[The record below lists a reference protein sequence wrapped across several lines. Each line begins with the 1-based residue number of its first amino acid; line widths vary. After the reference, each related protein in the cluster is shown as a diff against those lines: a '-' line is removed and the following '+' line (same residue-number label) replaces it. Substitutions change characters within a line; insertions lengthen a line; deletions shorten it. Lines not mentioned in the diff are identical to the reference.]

1 MRYWKPTG
9 QKRLRGPSGL
19 AVGLVLL
26 LWASPS
32 LAGVWDDP
40 RIKELVV
47 AGTDHL
53 LNLDYDEAEQA
64 FSRLGDLD
72 ATELLGPFY
81 RAFVKLARIEDREA
95 TREEMDAVLATMGSL
110 TARAEEHITRT
121 PDDPDLLLFLGMAW
135 GSKAMIDGVR
145 GNYLTAY
152 EGMKRTR
159 RYFDACLRQQPIRYD
174 AFYGLGLYDYTLS
187 RVSWVYRPLVHLVL
201 PPGDRERGL
210 QRLALAGERGVATR
224 MLAKFALLQ
233 TYTGLEKDYGK
244 ALPLAEELLGRFPGN
259 PELYFQAALVYSEL
273 GRFTDALDIGRRIRV
288 NLEQGRHHFK
298 REMLPRYFQLMGKVH
313 MDHGDYPTALSF
325 FRKTIEQPTTRYA
338 WVTAWAWTRT
348 GMIHDLLG
356 ERVEATKSYRMALAV
371 ETDGI
376 AKDAA
381 KQYLNEPYRKET
393 SGRPGPAAGE
403 AEENRRMP

>member
-1 MRYWKPTG
+1 MRRLKPTEERG
-9 QKRLRGPSGL
+9 LRGPSGL
-19 AVGLVLL
+19 VIGLMLL
-26 LWASPS
+26 LVASPS
-32 LAGVWDDP
+32 PGGVWNEP
-40 RIKELVV
+40 RTEELVV
-47 AGTDHL
+47 AGTDRL
-53 LNLDYDEAEQA
+53 LNLDYDGAEQA

-72 ATELLGPFY
+72 ATGLLGPFY
-81 RAFVKLARIEDREA
+81 RAFVKLARIEESET
-95 TREEMDAVLATMGSL
+95 TRGEMDAFLATMSGL
-110 TARAEEHITRT
+110 TAKAEEQLAHT

-145 GNYLTAY
+145 GNYLSAY

-187 RVSWVYRPLVHLVL
+187 RVSWFYRPIVHLVL

-210 QRLALAGERGVATR
+210 QRLTLAGERGIATR

-233 TYTGLEKDYGK
+233 TYTGLEKEYGK

-273 GRFTDALDIGRRIRV
+273 GRFADALDVGRRIQA

-298 REMLPRYFQLMGKVH
+298 GEMLPRYFQLMGKVY
-313 MDHGDYPTALSF
+313 MDHGDYPTAISF
-325 FRKTIEQPTTRYA
+325 FMKTIEQPTTRYA

-356 ERVEATKSYRMALAV
+356 ERAEATKSYRMALAV

-381 KQYLNEPYRKET
+381 RQYLNEPYRKDAA
-393 SGRPGPAAGE
+393 SRPEVGQQKEHLKKP
-403 AEENRRMP
+403 